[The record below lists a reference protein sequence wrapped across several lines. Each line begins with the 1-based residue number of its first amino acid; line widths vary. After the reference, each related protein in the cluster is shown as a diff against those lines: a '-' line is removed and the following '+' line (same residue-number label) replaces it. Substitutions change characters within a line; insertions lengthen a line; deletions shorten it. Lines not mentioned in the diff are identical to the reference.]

1 MGPFKAT
8 LPEAGMMASPKAE
21 PLLWRMPG
29 DPRRTRASVSADV
42 PGGGAIALA
51 TLEPNSG
58 GHRLQF
64 RPELTSN
71 QHRREVAD
79 PVPEPLGEAAGDDRP
94 IRECDVAHR
103 LCAEPQGPEP
113 DGLVDHALGSRGR
126 GWTNRFSVEPERLQ
140 VGETLLVRRGS
151 RRRRLC
157 GVGAGWTGAGGGD
170 GAEPWL
176 RGRGGGSGAAP
187 VTSGTSTVIRRTVAA
202 HAGRREAILDGR

>member
-29 DPRRTRASVSADV
+29 DPRRTRASVSAEV

-51 TLEPNSG
+51 TLEPNSS

-64 RPELTSN
+64 HPELTSH
-71 QHRREVAD
+71 QHRREVVD
-79 PVPEPLGEAAGDDRP
+79 PAPEPLGEAAGNDRP

-113 DGLVDHALGSRGR
+113 DGLVDHARGFRGR
-126 GWTNRFSVEPERLQ
+126 WWTNRFSVEPECLQ
-140 VGETLLVRRGS
+140 AGEALLVRRGS
-151 RRRRLC
+151 RRGRLC
-157 GVGAGWTGAGGGD
+157 GSRLD
-170 GAEPWL
+170 GSRRW
-176 RGRGGGSGAAP
+176 RW
-187 VTSGTSTVIRRTVAA
+187 RRTLVAG
-202 HAGRREAILDGR
+202 AGRRERRCTRDQRDQHGDQENGRGACRPT